1 VNVYRGLEGKSAGVG
16 RARLGRFV
24 RSMATVAVVL
34 GLLVSAP
41 ARVGSLPPG
50 SVEIRDSKYAPE
62 DLVIAPGTTVRW
74 VNQDEETHTVTSTT
88 EAFKSGGL
96 NLGDEYT
103 HTFTAPGVYPYTCAL
118 HEFMYGTIVVK

>member
-1 VNVYRGLEGKSAGVG
+1 MNVYRGLTGKSTGAG
-16 RARLGRFV
+16 RSRLGRFV
-24 RSMATVAVVL
+24 TSMATVAVAL
-34 GLLVSAP
+34 ALLVSAP
-41 ARVGSLPPG
+41 ARVGSLPPDA
-50 SVEIRDSKYAPE
+50 VEIRDSKYAPE

-118 HEFMYGTIVVK
+118 HEFMHGTIVVK